1 MKLVQFAES
10 YTYMIHC
17 YKHRKNTKFSLKNVF
32 CITLCQPCSKA
43 KFFASYLLQKCCINT
58 GATTE
63 FINSFNTYF
72 VFIFAVPYKSSSE
85 RGILV
90 DGVIKKG
97 WSKRMFELTRSRD
110 IGVFL

>member
-1 MKLVQFAES
+1 MKLVQFAAS
-10 YTYMIHC
+10 YTYMLHC
-17 YKHRKNTKFSLKNVF
+17 YKHRKNTKFSLKNVS
-32 CITLCQPCSKA
+32 CITLYQPCTKA
-43 KFFASYLLQKCCINT
+43 KFFASDLLQKCCINA
-58 GATTE
+58 GATTK

-90 DGVIKKG
+90 DGVGKKG
-97 WSKRMFELTRSRD
+97 WSKRIFELTRSQD